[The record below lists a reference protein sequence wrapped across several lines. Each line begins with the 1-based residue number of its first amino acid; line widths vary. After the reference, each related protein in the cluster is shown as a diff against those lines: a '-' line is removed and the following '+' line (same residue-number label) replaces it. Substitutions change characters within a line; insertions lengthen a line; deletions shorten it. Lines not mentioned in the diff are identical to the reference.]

1 MGMSDALKD
10 LKDKAQDALD
20 KTDLDEKL
28 FDAVDKAQDKA
39 KEVLDKTDLDEKIMD
54 AAGQVKDKAEGVVSD
69 LKDKLARNTVS
80 H

>member
-1 MGMSDALKD
+1 MGISDAFKD

-39 KEVLDKTDLDEKIMD
+39 KELNDE
-54 AAGQVKDKAEGVVSD
+54 
-69 LKDKLARNTVS
+69 LT
-80 H
+80 